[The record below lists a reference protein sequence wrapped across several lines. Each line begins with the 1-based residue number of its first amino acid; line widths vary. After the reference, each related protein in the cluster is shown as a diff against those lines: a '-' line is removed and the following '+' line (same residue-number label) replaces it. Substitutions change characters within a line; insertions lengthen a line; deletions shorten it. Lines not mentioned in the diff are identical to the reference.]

1 MSAAMAVGSSDAHT
15 VKRFVTYHGTE
26 RARKAVYCVMLAV
39 CTCIL
44 LMFETPK
51 LKLQICTAVA
61 TALHDGYSYRTSS
74 LYESFDT
81 GRGAMAA
88 LMHCSAHSPHSGQAR
103 VDTVS

>member
-1 MSAAMAVGSSDAHT
+1 MAAVWGVHCAALSRVLCDVS
-15 VKRFVTYHGTE
+15 VLY
-26 RARKAVYCVMLAV
+26 VYTFDVQHQ
-39 CTCIL
+39 
-44 LMFETPK
+44 K
-51 LKLQICTAVA
+51 LKLQICIAVA
-61 TALHDGYSYRTSS
+61 TALHDGYSYCTSS